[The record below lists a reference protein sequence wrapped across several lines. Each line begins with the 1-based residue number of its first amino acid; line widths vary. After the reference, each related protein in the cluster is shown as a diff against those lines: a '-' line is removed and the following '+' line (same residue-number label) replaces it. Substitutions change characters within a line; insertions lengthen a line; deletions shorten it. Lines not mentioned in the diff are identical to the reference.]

1 MNRPVDPQAIE
12 PFWNRLREIS
22 LYPAHPAALTT
33 IGVLA
38 LSMLVLRYLPTGVI
52 LGFILNVVVWIA
64 LYKYAFQCLRDSA
77 NGRLEPPEIAFD
89 VDDDLGRKQIFLQIF
104 FILVAVAL
112 FFLFGPVAAGVSLLV
127 LGFFYPAATMTLA
140 MDESLPGALNPAKW
154 LAILARFGWPYLAV
168 AALCFVIFLSQAYA
182 QSFAASILPD
192 FLATLVAA
200 FVSNYAIVAT
210 FHLMGYLIYQYHDE
224 VGYEPVQA
232 PAPLRRVAADPDQ
245 ETLDEA
251 AQLVRDGEP
260 DRARERVA
268 QQLRSRGGTEALHA
282 QYRKLLAL
290 GDHRDE
296 LLRHG
301 REWISILLGLD
312 KDRRAVDVT
321 RECLDLDPAF
331 QPNTPDEV
339 SRIAQKALDSGNT
352 QVALKLVSGFHKRY
366 PKHADIP
373 KNYLLAAKLLAERMG
388 KDAEA
393 RTLLDQ
399 LTAAYPQHPLA
410 GEIAAYRQFL
420 DKLGGQ
426 NPAQV

>member
-1 MNRPVDPQAIE
+1 MDQPTNAQPIE

-22 LYPAHPAALTT
+22 LYPARGGALATCF
-33 IGVLA
+33 VLA
-38 LSMLVLRYLPTGVI
+38 LCHL
-52 LGFILNVVVWIA
+52 LGFLPIGIIGLLFQLLIWVA
-64 LYKYAFQCLRDSA
+64 LYKYAFECLRASA
-77 NGRLEPPEIAFD
+77 NGRLEPPEVAVS
-89 VDDDLGRKQIFLQIF
+89 VDDSLGWSQIWLQVAFFVLNVAGFL
-104 FILVAVAL
+104 
-112 FFLFGPVAAGVSLLV
+112 LFGPVGGAFCAIALALA
-127 LGFFYPAATMTLA
+127 LPAAIMALA
-140 MDESLPGALNPAKW
+140 MDENLGHALNPATW
-154 LAILARFGWPYLAV
+154 FAVMARFGTPYFAV
-168 AALCFVIFLSQAYA
+168 AALYFVFNMSQRYA
-182 QSFAASILPD
+182 QSLVVPFLPPIVS
-192 FLATLVAA
+192 TIA
-200 FVSNYAIVAT
+200 FYFITNYVVIAT

-251 AQLVRDGEP
+251 AQLVREGEP
-260 DRARERVA
+260 DQARERVA

-290 GDHRDE
+290 GEHRDE
-296 LLRHG
+296 RLRHG
-301 REWISILLGLD
+301 REWISILLGQD
-312 KDRRAVDVT
+312 KDRRAVDVA

-339 SRIAQKALDSGNT
+339 SRLAQKALDSGNT

-393 RTLLDQ
+393 RALLDQ

-410 GEIAAYRQFL
+410 GEIAAYRKFL
-420 DKLGGQ
+420 DKLAPTPGAAG
-426 NPAQV
+426 

>member
-1 MNRPVDPQAIE
+1 MIQPASQHTIE

-22 LYPAHPAALTT
+22 LYPAHSAALTT
-33 IGVLA
+33 IAALA
-38 LSMLVLRYLPTGVI
+38 VSMLVLYYLPTGLI
-52 LGFILNVVVWIA
+52 LGFILNMIVWIA

-89 VDDDLGRKQIFLQIF
+89 IDDDLGRKQIFLQVF
-104 FILVAVAL
+104 FILVAIAL
-112 FFLFGPVAAGVSLLV
+112 FFLIGPKAALTGLLV
-127 LGFFYPAATMTLA
+127 LGFFYPAATMALA
-140 MDESLPGALNPAKW
+140 MDESLPNALNPGTW
-154 LAILARFGWPYLAV
+154 LAILTRFGWPYLAV

-182 QSFAASILPD
+182 QSFAASILPN

-224 VGYEPVQA
+224 VGYEPVQVA
-232 PAPLRRVAADPDQ
+232 APLRRVAADPDQ
-245 ETLDEA
+245 ATLDEA
-251 AQLVRDGEP
+251 AQLVQTGEP
-260 DRARERVA
+260 DKARERVA
-268 QQLRSRGGTEALHA
+268 QQLRSHGGTEALHA

-290 GDHRDE
+290 GEHRDE
-296 LLRHG
+296 QLRHG
-301 REWISILLGLD
+301 REWISILLGQD
-312 KDRRAVDVT
+312 RDRRAVDVA
-321 RECLDLDPAF
+321 RECIELDPAF

-352 QVALKLVSGFHKRY
+352 QVAVKLVSGFHKRY

-393 RTLLDQ
+393 RALLDQ

-420 DKLGGQ
+420 DKLA
-426 NPAQV
+426 PARGAS